1 MEPTKE
7 TGHVVELVDILLRE
21 GVVVAADVVVSV
33 AEIPLIGIQ
42 LRLALAGMTELTE
55 HELFT
60 EWDDSIRGREDPDA
74 R

>member
-7 TGHVVELVDILLRE
+7 TSHVVELVDILLRD

-55 HELFT
+55 HECFA
-60 EWDDSIRGREDPDA
+60 EWDDTIRGREDADA
-74 R
+74 I